1 MTTLPKW
8 TRSWGL
14 ILMIS
19 LGVLFQSSTSNPTG
33 NLTTCILAPPGQQ
46 SQQLQANVVSK
57 TNPVQQR
64 TEQVP
69 FQPDQS
75 FEPAITTTI
84 LPPSPS
90 VSFRSPT
97 DSRGIFQ
104 QQPQQPGFQ
113 QQQPLQPGVGRRDGS
128 SNNFWNQRNRTQRP
142 ESGFDS
148 NVVSAY
154 DDQQRQ
160 MNIQFEAPQI
170 QSQRPSPQGP
180 VYDRSGFR
188 REPLHPAFGSDR
200 DQTGQQPTS
209 RVPSLINPD
218 TSFRS
223 QETTGSTWSTFTA
236 SPDGRGRDGVPTT
249 NSPFDVVN
257 PVTTSFFD
265 PTRKPKT
272 GFVQPTTTTR
282 RPGFFDQ
289 DSRGL
294 ARPTT
299 TPGLTREQ
307 TTPKTSPRKPSLG
320 RSGQPTD
327 RPTSGSDSDPTLRN
341 SPDYAYIKQPIS
353 KVLDQPDLEL
363 EGKPVKFGIMKD
375 ALDRVG
381 LLDLAEGPGPVT
393 MFCPTDDAFMTLNDD
408 VLTKL
413 QQNPNFLRNTM
424 LRHIVNFDVPPE
436 SLQNN
441 IVVPSYSGEPLII
454 NVVAGGKV
462 CIISM
467 NVSSFKFI
475 SFVCNL
481 VS

>member
-1 MTTLPKW
+1 
-8 TRSWGL
+8 
-14 ILMIS
+14 MIS
-19 LGVLFQSSTSNPTG
+19 LGTLFEFSGSNPTG
-33 NLTTCILAPPGQQ
+33 NLTACILAPPGQQ
-46 SQQLQANVVSK
+46 NQQLQANVVSK

-69 FQPDQS
+69 LQPDQS
-75 FEPAITTTI
+75 FDPAITTTV

-104 QQPQQPGFQ
+104 QQPQQPQ
-113 QQQPLQPGVGRRDGS
+113 QPGVGRRDGS
-128 SNNFWNQRNRTQRP
+128 PNDFWNQRNRTQRP
-142 ESGFDS
+142 ESTGFDS

-200 DQTGQQPTS
+200 DQTRQQQSS

-223 QETTGSTWSTFTA
+223 QGTPDTSFRNQGTTGSSWSTFTP

-249 NSPFDVVN
+249 NSPFDAVN

-272 GFVQPTTTTR
+272 GFVEPTTTR

-289 DSRGL
+289 DSRGF

-299 TPGLTREQ
+299 TPGLTREH

-327 RPTSGSDSDPTLRN
+327 RPTSGSNPDPNLQTA
-341 SPDYAYIKQPIS
+341 PEYAYIKQPIS

-393 MFCPTDDAFMTLNDD
+393 MFCPTDDAFLTLNDD

-413 QQNPNFLRNTM
+413 QQNPNYLRNTM

-462 CIISM
+462 CVISM
-467 NVSSFKFI
+467 NVSSFRFI